1 MHPEKSEENSFNTWY
16 SKHENKGHSDITFS
30 YPYLNILMHEKKIH
44 DTVVRTMDV
53 PNATTFTY
61 TSGYI

>member
-30 YPYLNILMHEKKIH
+30 YPYLNILMHETKIH
-44 DTVVRTMDV
+44 VQ
-53 PNATTFTY
+53 Y
-61 TSGYI
+61 SGSDNGCA